1 MRLTPKL
8 LALAVLLATAF
19 ACGPH
24 APAPL
29 AEIVVRVSSADSTRS
44 ARFATWATGGEVD
57 VRAADGRL
65 WGRRARLEI
74 STPAE
79 VILHEGV
86 SSATFISIDNS
97 PHLRFRADAPEGML
111 QATGRRI
118 LFERNADRTGVR
130 VYPWVWPWQ

>member
-1 MRLTPKL
+1 MRLVLKVP
-8 LALAVLLATAF
+8 ALAVLLAMVF
-19 ACGPH
+19 ACVPH

-29 AEIVVRVSSADSTRS
+29 AEIVVRVSSADTMRS

-65 WGRRARLEI
+65 WGHRARLEI

-86 SSATFISIDNS
+86 SSATFISIDDS
-97 PHLRFRADAPEGML
+97 AKLRFRADTPEGVL
-111 QATGRRI
+111 VATGRRI
-118 LFERNADRTGVR
+118 LFERNAERTSVR
-130 VYPWVWPWQ
+130 VYPWIWPWQ